1 MNSTL
6 KRLIGATGA
15 AAVVAGA
22 ALAAAPAAQ
31 ADGNYYGAWSL
42 TAWKLNGKT
51 IDCPGKLPLPPPVPS
66 IECSGD
72 EYLELKSDYTYKT
85 NLEVFGRFL
94 LNKGDFNVIT
104 FEQSSKKT
112 IVFDAK
118 GDENDP
124 RAYRVKF
131 QGTGSGAP
139 KKMVIFSSTGRPGSE
154 TTVKMIF
161 RRDAD

>member
-1 MNSTL
+1 MNSTI
-6 KRLIGATGA
+6 KRLIGASGA
-15 AAVVAGA
+15 AAVLAGA
-22 ALAAAPAAQ
+22 ALVAAPAAQ

-51 IDCPGKLPLPPPVPS
+51 IECPGKLPVPPPAPS

-72 EYLELKSDYTYKT
+72 EYIELKSGYTYKT

-94 LNKGDFNVIT
+94 LNKGDFDIIT
-104 FEQSSKKT
+104 FPQSSKKT

-131 QGTGSGAP
+131 QGAGSGMP
-139 KKMVIFSSTGRPGSE
+139 TKMVIFSSTGRPGSE
-154 TTVKMIF
+154 TMVKMIF
-161 RRDAD
+161 RRDAN